1 MHNVKFFPE
10 RTGTR
15 GWDEPFSSGL
25 SRSRLAKPGPFA
37 YIIRMMA
44 SPLVSRFLL
53 VAGTLLLALSLSF
66 APVLA
71 GDIPESRLKLLEKS
85 IVDTGLDRDGIPSI
99 DQPKFISVSNAALGM
114 DLEDVVFVLEAAK
127 ETYIYPQKIMV
138 WHEIVNAVIDDQVV
152 AVTYCPLTG
161 STVGYSGEIPPYRT
175 YFGTTGRLVNS
186 NLLMYDRST
195 NSEWPQ
201 IAGTAI
207 SGPLMG
213 DTLQAF
219 PILWTTW
226 SRAKV
231 AYPKGK
237 VLSRETGHRRKYGQ
251 DPYGSYQRKG
261 NYYDNGQI
269 MFRLTDT
276 LDRRF
281 PAKERIMGVSQGSY
295 RVAVIKSAVAKK
307 GVINFEAGVTPMV
320 AIYDKALDTVRV
332 FDRRVKG
339 KSLTF
344 GWQDGAI
351 FDKETHTSWAASGM
365 AGFGPRQDT
374 GLKPVAAMD
383 VMWFGWTAFFPGT
396 NVVQ

>member
-1 MHNVKFFPE
+1 MNRFCPVCQGH
-10 RTGTR
+10 
-15 GWDEPFSSGL
+15 GL
-25 SRSRLAKPGPFA
+25 PIQGAMPIIYSMKSLFA
-37 YIIRMMA
+37 A
-44 SPLVSRFLL
+44 RFLSM
-53 VAGTLLLALSLSF
+53 AATLFFVLSLSL
-66 APVLA
+66 ASVSA
-71 GDIPESRLKLLEKS
+71 GDIPESRLKLLAKS
-85 IVDTGLDRDGIPSI
+85 IIDTGLNRDGIPSI
-99 DQPKFISVSNAALGM
+99 DQPKFISVADASLGM
-114 DLEDVVFVLEAAK
+114 DLEEVVFILEASK

-138 WHEIVNAVIDDQVV
+138 WHEIVNDVIEDQVV

-207 SGPLMG
+207 SGPLLG

-226 SRAKV
+226 SKAKA

-261 NYYDNGQI
+261 NYYDNGNI
-269 MFRLTDT
+269 MFRLTEA
-276 LDRRF
+276 LDRRY

-295 RVAVIKSAVAKK
+295 RVAVIKKAVAKK
-307 GVINFEAGVTPMV
+307 GVINFEAGATPMV
-320 AIYDKALDTVRV
+320 AFYDKMLDTVRV

-344 GWQDGAI
+344 GWQDGEI
-351 FDKETHTSWAASGM
+351 FDKETHTSWTASGM

>member
-1 MHNVKFFPE
+1 MVS
-10 RTGTR
+10 
-15 GWDEPFSSGL
+15 PFL
-25 SRSRLAKPGPFA
+25 
-37 YIIRMMA
+37 I
-44 SPLVSRFLL
+44 RFLSST
-53 VAGTLLLALSLSF
+53 AILLLVMSLSWTS
-66 APVLA
+66 ALA
-71 GDIPESRLKLLEKS
+71 GDIPESRLKLLAKS
-85 IVDTGLDRDGIPSI
+85 ILDTGINRDGIPSI
-99 DQPKFISVSNAALGM
+99 DQPKFISVSDASLGM
-114 DLEDVVFVLEAAK
+114 DLEEVVFVLEASK

-138 WHEIVNAVIDDQVV
+138 WHEIVNDVIDDQVV

-226 SRAKV
+226 SKAKA

-237 VLSRETGHRRKYGQ
+237 VLSRETGYRRKYGR

-269 MFRLTDT
+269 MFPLTGT

-281 PAKERIMGVSQGSY
+281 PSKERIMGVSQGSY

-307 GVINFEAGVTPMV
+307 GVINFEAGATPMV
-320 AIYDKALDTVRV
+320 AFYDKMLDTVRV

-344 GWQDGAI
+344 GWRDGEI
-351 FDKETHTSWAASGM
+351 FDKETYTTWTATGQV
-365 AGFGPRQDT
+365 GFGPRRDA